1 MKTER
6 KLVLAHF
13 EVDAARFYPTDV
25 WKNAIQLAQ
34 LDEVDGFILYV
45 HGNTTDI
52 APITNAYQAALELDS
67 GFLIHTPLEHP
78 FVSQLPTLANITL
91 VQLRA
96 YGDQLT
102 LSGSLPCAIIARS
115 PGGGDGIYSQQWA
128 GIISKRGAIDIV
140 HILTWND
147 YQHSCHANPTLTS
160 LAREFKTNRSPA
172 TGMQLM
178 EHFILGSRLDEQNIT
193 SNGFDEPLPK
203 GTDTGVAGMSGGLT
217 SAPLASRQAFQSE
230 IDGLWADIDDVYQG
244 GPIPYVQPQPQLNTS
259 SPPHSQPWDAASS
272 IHLYPQYTH
281 IPQPDN
287 PESLGTRTPSPPRG
301 RHPEHTPPG
310 ITSSPFP
317 YHHTTV
323 TSEQY
328 HDFRS
333 PHSLSTPIFNSLLQ
347 SERAHATSTRYDS
360 NEGLA
365 ATPTQLDDNGSP
377 RPEFYGKPWASCRC
391 PHPKGLPQ
399 RMDHHWATCPHN
411 PEPDEFPCGR
421 GACTKTFGR
430 NSNRK
435 RHWET
440 CKGILSDATSLHSTS

>member
-1 MKTER
+1 MNDVASIMKTER

-203 GTDTGVAGMSGGLT
+203 GTDTGVAGMSGQT
-217 SAPLASRQAFQSE
+217 NSVRP
-230 IDGLWADIDDVYQG
+230 
-244 GPIPYVQPQPQLNTS
+244 
-259 SPPHSQPWDAASS
+259 
-272 IHLYPQYTH
+272 
-281 IPQPDN
+281 
-287 PESLGTRTPSPPRG
+287 TP
-301 RHPEHTPPG
+301 
-310 ITSSPFP
+310 
-317 YHHTTV
+317 
-323 TSEQY
+323 
-328 HDFRS
+328 
-333 PHSLSTPIFNSLLQ
+333 
-347 SERAHATSTRYDS
+347 
-360 NEGLA
+360 
-365 ATPTQLDDNGSP
+365 TPTQYLFPASFSALGCRFVNTPISTVYTYSTT
-377 RPEFYGKPWASCRC
+377 RQSGKPGDT
-391 PHPKGLPQ
+391 HP
-399 RMDHHWATCPHN
+399 
-411 PEPDEFPCGR
+411 F
-421 GACTKTFGR
+421 
-430 NSNRK
+430 
-435 RHWET
+435 
-440 CKGILSDATSLHSTS
+440 TSEGPTS

>member
-1 MKTER
+1 MNDVASIMKTER

-178 EHFILGSRLDEQNIT
+178 EHFILGSRLGTPSPSLMRRSILSDAGAISHISPDEQNIT

-203 GTDTGVAGMSGGLT
+203 GTDTGVAGMSG
-217 SAPLASRQAFQSE
+217 
-230 IDGLWADIDDVYQG
+230 
-244 GPIPYVQPQPQLNTS
+244 
-259 SPPHSQPWDAASS
+259 
-272 IHLYPQYTH
+272 
-281 IPQPDN
+281 
-287 PESLGTRTPSPPRG
+287 RTNSVRP
-301 RHPEHTPPG
+301 TP
-310 ITSSPFP
+310 
-317 YHHTTV
+317 
-323 TSEQY
+323 
-328 HDFRS
+328 
-333 PHSLSTPIFNSLLQ
+333 
-347 SERAHATSTRYDS
+347 
-360 NEGLA
+360 
-365 ATPTQLDDNGSP
+365 TPTQYLFPASFSALGCRFVNTPISTVYTYSTT
-377 RPEFYGKPWASCRC
+377 RQSGKPGDT
-391 PHPKGLPQ
+391 HP
-399 RMDHHWATCPHN
+399 
-411 PEPDEFPCGR
+411 F
-421 GACTKTFGR
+421 
-430 NSNRK
+430 
-435 RHWET
+435 
-440 CKGILSDATSLHSTS
+440 TSEGPTS